1 MTSTLASFGRRNAAR
16 MVLLDTHAWVW
27 WVSKPEKLSR
37 RQRSAIDRARQR
49 GGDALLLSVISA
61 WEVALLVQGGR
72 LRLPIQLEAWLEQ
85 AMAIPGLETAP
96 LTIPIIAGAARLT
109 GLRDPADMLIVA
121 TAVHYGAAIVTND
134 RRIVDADVIRVIA

>member
-1 MTSTLASFGRRNAAR
+1 M
-16 MVLLDTHAWVW
+16 LDTHAWVW

-37 RQRSAIDRARQR
+37 KQRSAIDRARQR
-49 GGDALLLSVISA
+49 GGDTLLLSVISG

-72 LRLPIQLEAWLEQ
+72 LRLPVQLEAWLEQ
-85 AMAIPGLETAP
+85 AMSIPGLEIAP

-121 TAVHYGAAIVTND
+121 TALRYGAPLLTND
-134 RRIVDADVIRVIA
+134 GRIDDSGLVQVIG